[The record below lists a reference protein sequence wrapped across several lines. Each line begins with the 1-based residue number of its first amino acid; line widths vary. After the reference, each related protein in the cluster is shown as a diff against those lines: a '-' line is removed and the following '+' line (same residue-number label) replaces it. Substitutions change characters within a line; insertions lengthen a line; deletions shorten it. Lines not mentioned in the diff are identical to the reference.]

1 MLDALLERA
10 ASAPRFDHFGRVT
23 RVVGLVIEAT
33 GIDVGVGELCRV
45 TSLTDDRSVL
55 AEVVGFHEASVVLMP
70 LGELDGLHAGSFVQ
84 PLGRSF
90 GVDVGPSLL
99 GRVLNGLGHPIDG
112 KGPLEV
118 AERVPLAAEPPNP
131 LERDMIHEPLE
142 TGVRAIDGLLTIGR
156 GQRIGIF
163 AGSGVGKSTLLGM
176 IARHAKADVNVIAL
190 LGERGREVRD
200 FLEHS
205 LGEEGLARSVII
217 VATGDQAAL
226 VRARGALVATAIA
239 EYFRDQGKQVML
251 MVDSV
256 TRVAMAWREIGLATG
271 EPPTTKGY
279 PPSVF
284 ASLPRL
290 LERAGNGSKGGI
302 TGIYTVLVDGDDF
315 NEPVADA
322 ARSILDGHIVLTRR
336 LASAGHFPS
345 IDVLESKSRVRDQI
359 ISAEQRTD
367 AETLLRAEATYR
379 EKEDL
384 ILVGAYQRGS
394 HPVVDAAVDNRDA
407 ILGLLQQN
415 SADTTRMLQT
425 RARMHEIAGADQ
437 RRDHQGGLTMFRFRL
452 QKVLDLREERERT
465 IASELANALGAE
477 REAQSRL
484 DGLRAERTANAED
497 AHKEPCRSVG
507 ELANLALLMQRLDG
521 EIDNAS
527 DAVTEA
533 GMTVS
538 EVKEALAGAYKDR
551 RVLDR
556 LKERHEESHKA
567 DEDQSDRKNMDDIA
581 LTRYLQ
587 GDNQ

>member
-1 MLDALLERA
+1 MLESLLDRVA
-10 ASAPRFDHFGRVT
+10 NTPRFDRYGRVT

-33 GIDVGVGELCRV
+33 GLDVGVGELCRV
-45 TSLTDDRSVL
+45 TSLTDDRSIL
-55 AEVVGFHEASVVLMP
+55 AEVVGFHENSVILMP

-112 KGPLEV
+112 LGPLDTL
-118 AERVPLAAEPPNP
+118 ERVPLTAEPPNP
-131 LERDMIHEPLE
+131 LERRMIDEPLE
-142 TGVRAIDGLLTIGR
+142 TGVRAIDGMLTIGR

-176 IARHAKADVNVIAL
+176 IAKHAKADVNVIAL

-205 LGEEGLARSVII
+205 LGAEGLARSVVI

-239 EYFRDQGKQVML
+239 EYFRDQGKDVLLML
-251 MVDSV
+251 DSV

-290 LERAGNGSKGGI
+290 LERAGNARAGGI
-302 TGIYTVLVDGDDF
+302 TGVYTVLVDGDDF

-322 ARSILDGHIVLTRR
+322 TRSILDGHIVLTRK

-345 IDVLESKSRVRDQI
+345 IDILESKSRVRDHV
-359 ISAEQRTD
+359 ISAAQRTH
-367 AETLLRAEATYR
+367 AETILRMEATYR

-384 ILVGAYQRGS
+384 ILVGAYQKGS
-394 HPVVDAAVDNRDA
+394 NAAVDAAVEHREDV
-407 ILGLLQQN
+407 LGLLQQ
-415 SADTTRMLQT
+415 R
-425 RARMHEIAGADQ
+425 
-437 RRDHQGGLTMFRFRL
+437 
-452 QKVLDLREERERT
+452 
-465 IASELANALGAE
+465 
-477 REAQSRL
+477 
-484 DGLRAERTANAED
+484 
-497 AHKEPCRSVG
+497 
-507 ELANLALLMQRLDG
+507 
-521 EIDNAS
+521 
-527 DAVTEA
+527 
-533 GMTVS
+533 
-538 EVKEALAGAYKDR
+538 
-551 RVLDR
+551 
-556 LKERHEESHKA
+556 A
-567 DEDQSDRKNMDDIA
+567 DETSPMVQTAAKMGDLATRILHSNRKVA
-581 LTRYLQ
+581 
-587 GDNQ
+587 